1 MLEKL
6 KALVELEVTVN
17 DYWESKEEASD
28 AIAECENYIGY
39 VMRMSNFMTLTGRDD
54 IKVMDITVTPDI
66 SEHIAEWEAADA
78 LEKKRMDNE
87 LKLTKGEVG

>member
-1 MLEKL
+1 
-6 KALVELEVTVN
+6 
-17 DYWESKEEASD
+17 
-28 AIAECENYIGY
+28 